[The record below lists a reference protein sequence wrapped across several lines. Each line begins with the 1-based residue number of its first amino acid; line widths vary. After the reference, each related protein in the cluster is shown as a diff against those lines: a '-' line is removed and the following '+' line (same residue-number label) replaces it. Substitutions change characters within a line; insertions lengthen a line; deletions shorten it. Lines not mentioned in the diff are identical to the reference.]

1 MPDNLTARQRS
12 YAMSQVRSKD
22 TTPERVLR
30 SALHRRG
37 HRFRKHVRS
46 LPGSPDVVFPTK
58 RVAVF
63 VDGDF
68 WHGYRFPAWEQS
80 LPSDY
85 WRDKISGNRRRDRR
99 NFAKLRRMGW
109 TVIRV
114 WEHTVKADLAAA
126 IDRIEAAVHDA
137 GT

>member
-1 MPDNLTARQRS
+1 MSSDNLTPSQRS
-12 YAMSQVRSKD
+12 FAMSRVRSKD

-30 SALHRRG
+30 SVLHRRG

-63 VDGDF
+63 IDGDF
-68 WHGYRFPAWEQS
+68 WHGYRFPAWEKT
-80 LPSDY
+80 LPSDF

-109 TVIRV
+109 TVLRV
-114 WEHTVKADLAAA
+114 WEHSVKRDLDDVVA
-126 IDRIEAAVHDA
+126 RIEQAV
-137 GT
+137 GG